1 MERVVLL
8 ENIKE
13 ILSHKDEIIFAYLF
27 GSSLEVKNPND
38 IDIGI
43 FVDEK
48 NVSKEDTFDYSNRLS
63 VELSYKFSKEID
75 VIIMNYAP
83 LGLLKNIIQGEVL
96 LSKNN
101 KLKDKFIEKIVRE
114 YMDYYYY
121 SKEFLKEVLNG

>member
-13 ILSHKDEIIFAYLF
+13 ILSHKDEIIFVYLF

-43 FVDEK
+43 FLDEK
-48 NVSKEDTFDYSNRLS
+48 KVSKEDTFDYSNRLS

-75 VIIMNYAP
+75 VIVMNYAP